1 MYARPNNENS
11 RRILAPN
18 AAARKTK
25 GFQAV
30 LSLKIRAVVY
40 ALRHPERSRFSGE
53 VRDLA

>member
-30 LSLKIRAVVY
+30 LSFKIRTVVY
-40 ALRHPERSRFSGE
+40 ASVIPNGAAFQ
-53 VRDLA
+53 AK